1 MADKSIVQGNIDM
14 KELLTPIQEKIIDTL
29 KKEGRPMRRKQIC
42 EAFGFG
48 TIVYDIISYDS
59 KKDRKSQREH
69 HRKLI
74 QHKKRTTIHNNL
86 DKLKRRKI
94 VENFTKNNGKR
105 GRPLVLW
112 ALVGV

>member
-1 MADKSIVQGNIDM
+1 MADKSIVQGNIDV
-14 KELLTPIQEKIIDTL
+14 EQILTPIQEKIIDIL

-59 KKDRKSQREH
+59 KKARKSQRGH

-74 QHKKRTTIHNNL
+74 QHKKRTTIHDNL
-86 DKLKRRKI
+86 IKLERRNV
-94 VENFTKNNGKR
+94 VEKFTHNNGKK
-105 GRPLVLW
+105 GRSVVLW
-112 ALVGV
+112 ALVEV